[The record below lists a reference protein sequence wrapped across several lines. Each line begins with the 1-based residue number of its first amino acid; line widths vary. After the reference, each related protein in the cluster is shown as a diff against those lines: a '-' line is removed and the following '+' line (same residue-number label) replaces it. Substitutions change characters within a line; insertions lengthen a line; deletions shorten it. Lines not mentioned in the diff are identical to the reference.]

1 VTEPAAETDL
11 VTGDDGIVRGA
22 KTALPLADAFADRM
36 MGMEGMPIKLGV
48 LADFSGGDG
57 GLAFEWA
64 VRLGLDEVGSRL
76 PGPVELVREV
86 ALGLPL
92 PGGSEESV
100 RAAFT
105 RLDSAGVLA
114 VLGPAI
120 TDNALVVRPMADAAG
135 LATLNYSGGEQT
147 RSYAGFQYQIGSL
160 EDEPAF
166 LAAHL
171 LGQHLTRVAL
181 VHDTTFVGRRM
192 ADFFGDSA
200 AASGLQLVVRSTW
213 SPGERS
219 VDRIL
224 ATIRA
229 VDPEVVVSLG
239 MWELPRALSDEM
251 TTTGWTLPAYANS
264 ALIYGHQSP
273 EAAKGWE
280 GWTYCDT
287 FSEENA
293 RYEKLN
299 SRALETGRTAG
310 PGAAGAFD
318 MGRLTGEGLALA
330 HPLSR
335 AGMLRALERVKSL
348 PAASGHE
355 GTLMGFG
362 RVDRAA
368 LKGRFIVMRQ
378 WRHGESVPWTR

>member
-1 VTEPAAETDL
+1 ML
-11 VTGDDGIVRGA
+11 LNGRS
-22 KTALPLADAFADRM
+22 DAFNDRM
-36 MGMEGMPIKLGV
+36 TGMEGLPIKLGV
-48 LADFSGGDG
+48 LADFPGGDG
-57 GLAFEWA
+57 GQAFEWA
-64 VRLGLDEVGSRL
+64 VRLGLDEVGPRL
-76 PGPVELVREV
+76 PGQVELIREV

-105 RLDSAGVLA
+105 RLDDAGVLA

-120 TDNALVVRPMADAAG
+120 SDNAVVVRPMADAAG

-147 RSYAGFQYQIGSL
+147 RSYAGFHYQIGSL

-171 LGQHLTRVAL
+171 LERDLTRVAL

-192 ADFFGDSA
+192 AEFFGDAA

-213 SPGERS
+213 SPGEKS
-219 VDRIL
+219 ADRIL
-224 ATIRA
+224 ATARA

-239 MWELPRALSDEM
+239 MWDLPRALSDEM
-251 TTTGWTLPAYANS
+251 TTVGWTVPACANS
-264 ALIYGHQSP
+264 ALIYGHHSP

-293 RYEKLN
+293 RYAELS
-299 SRALETGRTAG
+299 SRAVEAGRTAES
-310 PGAAGAFD
+310 GAAGAFD
-318 MGRLTGEGLALA
+318 MGRLIGEGLALA
-330 HPLSR
+330 HPLTR
-335 AGMLRALERVKSL
+335 AGVLTALERVKSL

-362 RVDRAA
+362 HLDRGA

-378 WRHGESVPWTR
+378 WRGGESVAWTR